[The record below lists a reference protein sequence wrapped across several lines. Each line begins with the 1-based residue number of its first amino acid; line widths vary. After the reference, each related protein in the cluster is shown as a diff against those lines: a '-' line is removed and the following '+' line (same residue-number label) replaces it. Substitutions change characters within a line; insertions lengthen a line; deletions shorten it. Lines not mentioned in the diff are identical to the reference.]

1 MSSQTPS
8 LSNDNDT
15 RQKGVEQSQKLIASL
30 TTETIDTYT
39 NDRLL
44 NFYEWQGVIDATE
57 TTVKRVTEQETC
69 Q

>member
-1 MSSQTPS
+1 

-15 RQKGVEQSQKLIASL
+15 RQKSVEQSQKLIASL
-30 TTETIDTYT
+30 TTEVVDTYT

-57 TTVKRVTEQETC
+57 TSVNRVTEQETS
-69 Q
+69 QQ